1 MVKSQKICCATIL
14 LVVLPSTG
22 CLFSGPR
29 RLRAGRADFNMAV
42 QQTNSEELLL
52 NLVRLKYRDSAYFM
66 SVSNITSSSLRTAS
80 VTAGASITRNGADTY
95 APAATV
101 GIQEAPTI
109 VYQPLQGEQFVR
121 AVMTPLRIEEV
132 VLLFHSGWGVDRILR
147 VVLQSMN
154 SVPNAPTASGPTPD
168 MAPEYKEFRELAIL
182 LRRLARRGLVE
193 LGQSTGP
200 DATFQLIF
208 TAPADDPDATRVRQ
222 ILKLRPDLNSFS
234 IVPGFGA
241 SDGSNIKVVL
251 RSFNS
256 VLSFL
261 SDSIDTPVRDESSG
275 HVTITKTQGGERFDW
290 QLVFGNLLHIHTAQ
304 QQPKNAAVAV
314 RYRGAWFYIEDSDL
328 DSKSTFNLLGDIF
341 AMQAGE
347 IKTTAPVL
355 TVPALP

>member
-1 MVKSQKICCATIL
+1 V
-14 LVVLPSTG
+14 
-22 CLFSGPR
+22 
-29 RLRAGRADFNMAV
+29 DFNMAV

-52 NLVRLKYRDSAYFM
+52 NLVRLKYRDSTYFM

-80 VTAGASITRNGADTY
+80 VTAGANISSHGPNTY
-95 APAATV
+95 SPTASV

-121 AVMTPLRIEEV
+121 EVMTPLKFDEV

-154 SVPNAPTASGPTPD
+154 SVPNAPTAAGPTPD
-168 MAPEYKEFRELAIL
+168 LAPEYKDFRELAIL
-182 LRRLARRGLVE
+182 LRRLARRGLIE
-193 LGQSTGP
+193 LGESTGP
-200 DATFQLIF
+200 DATFHLIF
-208 TAPADDPDATRVRQ
+208 TAPADDPDATRARQ
-222 ILKLRPDLNSFS
+222 ILKLRPDLNSFN
-234 IVPGFGA
+234 IVTGVGA
-241 SDGSNIKVVL
+241 SDGTNIKVVL

-261 SDSIDTPVRDESSG
+261 SDSVDTPVGDESSG
-275 HVTITKTQGGERFDW
+275 HVTITKTQAGERFDW